1 MLGSWYPECVHIHVF
16 MGIHVNINNQKVQNS
31 KFLSKF
37 ILLITKTYY
46 AKAFNLRLVQENIEA
61 G

>member
-46 AKAFNLRLVQENIEA
+46 AKAFNLRLV
-61 G
+61 